1 MPDGAMYMMIGIDIQ
16 NFPEYKDEL
25 QFVQALVKEQS
36 VFCLPGQ
43 CFDYPNYMRIV
54 LTVPEGLIW
63 ESCTRIA
70 HFCSKHYK
78 NSFDPNLIENLNW

>member
-1 MPDGAMYMMIGIDIQ
+1 MIVH
-16 NFPEYKDEL
+16 FL
-25 QFVQALVKEQS
+25 QYSKIIFFVATKEQS

-70 HFCSKHYK
+70 DFCNKHYK
-78 NSFDPNLIENLNW
+78 KSFNPNFIENLNW